1 VAEAA
6 YLCTGK
12 DCRKR
17 ADDIDALHE
26 VLDAAGV
33 RVERVRCQKICRS
46 PVLGLVVDGRLS
58 WFAKLRGKSGRK
70 ALRRFLSEGT
80 GPLRKL
86 RVKKRAG
93 KLR

>member
-1 VAEAA
+1 MAETA

-17 ADDIDALHE
+17 ADDIDALQE
-26 VLDAAGV
+26 VLDRFGV

-46 PVLGLVVDGRLS
+46 PVVGLVVEGRLS

-70 ALRRFLSEGT
+70 ALKRFLHDGT

-86 RVKKRAG
+86 RVKKRSG
-93 KLR
+93 KLP